1 MSLDCNWKFSDATP
15 VRLILF
21 LLLAV
26 AAQAADFQEIFSNGA
41 DVWKLTASQFME
53 TQRAN
58 GFRWQST
65 SKTDLAR
72 SADESLRFADMRVWE
87 AKASFNNTV
96 LRELTLSLY
105 NRGDAGTLLQSEF
118 EKLLADIEKKLSE
131 WSGSKPIRL
140 RDQDRTTTIVVSREA
155 WIKGAHRLDL
165 TWSFTPPHTVK
176 GLPMPFRPEFIRL
189 DITKFDP
196 ANAPRAGFQATTTAA
211 KKYVSALDFRARV
224 KREPTGDT
232 WIPDIPMVNQGK
244 KGYCA
249 AAVVERIVRYFGRD
263 MDQHEIAQMADTAT
277 QGGTTSQGMASALQ
291 RMTNELRLQLTTH
304 MLFNIAEFQKLITDY
319 NRTAKSARKTEIV
332 LPHHGTI
339 NVADIYADM
348 DSALLKQ
355 ARLRRDA
362 KMTSF
367 KATITKYVNAGCPL
381 VWTLMVGKVPEKPAL
396 TETGGHMRLIIGFNE
411 RQNEIIYSDT
421 WGPGHE
427 RKRMPLADAWTI
439 TFDLFTIEPRDVRF

>member
-1 MSLDCNWKFSDATP
+1 
-15 VRLILF
+15 
-21 LLLAV
+21 
-26 AAQAADFQEIFSNGA
+26 
-41 DVWKLTASQFME
+41 
-53 TQRAN
+53 
-58 GFRWQST
+58 
-65 SKTDLAR
+65 
-72 SADESLRFADMRVWE
+72 
-87 AKASFNNTV
+87 
-96 LRELTLSLY
+96 
-105 NRGDAGTLLQSEF
+105 
-118 EKLLADIEKKLSE
+118 
-131 WSGSKPIRL
+131 
-140 RDQDRTTTIVVSREA
+140 
-155 WIKGAHRLDL
+155 
-165 TWSFTPPHTVK
+165 
-176 GLPMPFRPEFIRL
+176 
-189 DITKFDP
+189 
-196 ANAPRAGFQATTTAA
+196 
-211 KKYVSALDFRARV
+211 
-224 KREPTGDT
+224 
-232 WIPDIPMVNQGK
+232 
-244 KGYCA
+244 
-249 AAVVERIVRYFGRD
+249 
-263 MDQHEIAQMADTAT
+263 MADTAT